1 MNKDCRTVNTMI
13 VYSTIIFTHY
23 SSYCTGRGTGTVLNT
38 YVIHVQSIMGIQLSC
53 HMRKR
58 YGFLVVMIIND
69 RNHFIFI
76 CIAIIIILY
85 SHIEGGR
92 EITVRV
98 SHIEGG
104 REITVMFSLTDPV
117 TAMNAIAGSS
127 S

>member
-76 CIAIIIILY
+76 CIAIMISLQY
-85 SHIEGGR
+85 TS
-92 EITVRV
+92 TV
-98 SHIEGG
+98 
-104 REITVMFSLTDPV
+104 L
-117 TAMNAIAGSS
+117 
-127 S
+127 